1 MLSCALPALER
12 CSARRSA
19 CCGLLDMDDP
29 FAGHGRWA
37 VLSVRCP
44 AQQVAAAAVAV
55 RCPAHMVDRHDVGQ
69 AAAELRTSVMRR
81 RAVPWPRGASP
92 VVLRQAV

>member
-1 MLSCALPALER
+1 MISCALPALER

-19 CCGLLDMDDP
+19 CRGLLDMDDP
-29 FAGHGRWA
+29 FTAE
-37 VLSVRCP
+37 
-44 AQQVAAAAVAV
+44 QVAAAAVAV
-55 RCPAHMVDRHDVGQ
+55 RCPAHMVDRHDVGRTVAVAVRCPAHM
-69 AAAELRTSVMRR
+69 AAAEVRTSLMRR